1 MVASTD
7 EKENAMPASHMTH
20 WERVTAAVAGQDV
33 DRVPVSL
40 WHHFPETDLD
50 PVRLAEAC
58 VHWQQAHDFDLV
70 KFMPAGTYSV
80 EDWGAASAYLGVP
93 NGTRTVIRHGVTNA
107 EAWRR
112 LARLSPHHGRL
123 GQELKALSLAAVALR
138 DEVPLLQT
146 VFSPLTTA
154 FKLAGERVFADLRQ
168 HPDLFEAGLAIIAE
182 TTLGFARACLQ
193 AGAHG
198 LFFAT
203 QCASYRLLSD
213 AEHRRFGVYYDRLVL
228 DGVRDE
234 AKFTLLHLHGSD
246 VMFDQV
252 PEYRADMVNWH
263 DRRSE
268 LDLAG
273 AMNRFDGLLVGGLNE
288 ATTLPKGPVEAIKD
302 EVRNAVAQTGGRR
315 LMIAPGC
322 VVPIAT
328 PEAHYRA
335 VIDAVQE
342 MAGYEMAD

>member
-1 MVASTD
+1 
-7 EKENAMPASHMTH
+7 MPASQMTH
-20 WERVTAAVAGQDV
+20 WERVTAAVAGQAV

-40 WHHFPETDLD
+40 WHHFPEIDLD

-58 VHWQQAHDFDLV
+58 VHWQQTHDFDLV

-80 EDWGAASAYLGVP
+80 EDWGATSAYLGVP
-93 NGTRTVIRHGVTNA
+93 NGTRTVITHGVTNA
-107 EAWRR
+107 EQWPR
-112 LARLSPHHGRL
+112 LARLSPHQGRL
-123 GQELKALSLAAVALR
+123 GQELKALSLAAVALK
-138 DEVPLLQT
+138 DDVPLLQT

-154 FKLAGERVFADLRQ
+154 LKLAGDRVFADLRR
-168 HPDLFEAGLAIIAE
+168 HADLFEAGLAIIAE
-182 TTLGFARACLQ
+182 ATLGFARACLR

-203 QCASYRLLSD
+203 QCASYRMLSE
-213 AEHRRFGVYYDRLVL
+213 AEHRRFGLAYDRLVL

-234 AKFTLLHLHGSD
+234 AAFTLLHLHGND

-252 PEYRADMVNWH
+252 PEYKANMVNWH

-273 AMNRFDGLLVGGLNE
+273 AMSRFDGLLVGGVNE
-288 ATTLPKGPVEAIKD
+288 ATTLPQGSVEAIRN
-302 EVRNAVAQTGGRR
+302 EVRNAIAQTGGRR

-335 VIDAVQE
+335 VIDAVNE
-342 MAGYEMAD
+342 MPG